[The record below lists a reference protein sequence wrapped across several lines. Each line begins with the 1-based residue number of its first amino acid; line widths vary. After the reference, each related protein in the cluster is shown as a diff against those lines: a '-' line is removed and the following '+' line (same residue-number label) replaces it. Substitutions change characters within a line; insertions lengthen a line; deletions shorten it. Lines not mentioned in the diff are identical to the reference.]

1 MLRSRSALSS
11 LLSLRRLP
19 LTRLLASAGAEEVDA
34 VLGGCVNRH
43 GGLEAGAVL
52 LTPHADLADLVIT
65 PETAA
70 ANSVADSAGSLAV
83 SPISLSAVL
92 FKSDPEVRVD
102 GEAVDGGAVEGDEPR
117 DGQAAH
123 EEIPIAIESRF
134 ILGWELM
141 LLASEDVLAH
151 ATRRI
156 GRSLATGRA

>member
-52 LTPHADLADLVIT
+52 LTPHADPADLVIT

-70 ANSVADSAGSLAV
+70 ANSVADSAGSLTV

-102 GEAVDGGAVEGDEPR
+102 GGAVEGGAVEGDEPR
-117 DGQAAH
+117 DGKAAH
-123 EEIPIAIESRF
+123 EEIPIAIESRY

-151 ATRRI
+151 AMRRI

>member
-1 MLRSRSALSS
+1 M
-11 LLSLRRLP
+11 
-19 LTRLLASAGAEEVDA
+19 DA

-52 LTPHADLADLVIT
+52 LTPHADPADLVIT

-70 ANSVADSAGSLAV
+70 ANSVADSAGSLTV

-92 FKSDPEVRVD
+92 FKSDPEVRV
-102 GEAVDGGAVEGDEPR
+102 GGGAGGGGAVGGGAVEGDEPR
-117 DGQAAH
+117 DGKAAH
-123 EEIPIAIESRF
+123 EEIPIAIESRY

-151 ATRRI
+151 AMRRI

>member
-1 MLRSRSALSS
+1 M
-11 LLSLRRLP
+11 
-19 LTRLLASAGAEEVDA
+19 
-34 VLGGCVNRH
+34 LGGCVNRH

-52 LTPHADLADLVIT
+52 LTTHADLADLVIT

-70 ANSVADSAGSLAV
+70 ANSVADSAGSLTV

-102 GEAVDGGAVEGDEPR
+102 GGAVEGGAVEGDEPR
-117 DGQAAH
+117 DGKAAH

>member
-1 MLRSRSALSS
+1 M
-11 LLSLRRLP
+11 
-19 LTRLLASAGAEEVDA
+19 
-34 VLGGCVNRH
+34 LGGCVNRH

-70 ANSVADSAGSLAV
+70 ANSVADSAGSLTV

-102 GEAVDGGAVEGDEPR
+102 GGAVEGGAVEGDEPR
-117 DGQAAH
+117 DGKAAH
-123 EEIPIAIESRF
+123 EEIPIAIESRLSSRF

>member
-1 MLRSRSALSS
+1 M
-11 LLSLRRLP
+11 
-19 LTRLLASAGAEEVDA
+19 
-34 VLGGCVNRH
+34 LGGCVNRH

-52 LTPHADLADLVIT
+52 LTPHADPADLVIT

-70 ANSVADSAGSLAV
+70 ANSVADSAGSLTV

-102 GEAVDGGAVEGDEPR
+102 GGAVEGGAVEGDEPR
-117 DGQAAH
+117 DGKAAH
-123 EEIPIAIESRF
+123 EEIPIAIESRY

-151 ATRRI
+151 AMRRI

>member
-1 MLRSRSALSS
+1 M
-11 LLSLRRLP
+11 
-19 LTRLLASAGAEEVDA
+19 
-34 VLGGCVNRH
+34 LGGCVNRH

-70 ANSVADSAGSLAV
+70 ANSVADSAGSLTV

-102 GEAVDGGAVEGDEPR
+102 GGAVEGGAVEGDEPR
-117 DGQAAH
+117 DGKAAH
-123 EEIPIAIESRF
+123 EEIPIAIESRY

-151 ATRRI
+151 AMRRI